1 MMSTS
6 VTDATPVTDVAPATD
21 AAPAPL
27 ETRASRAKL
36 ANEAWEALL
45 TAHSVLMKT
54 FAQSPIWEKA
64 SMREY
69 DVLYTLSKSDAPRRL
84 SDLGRHVLLSQ
95 PALSRLVDRL
105 EERGLLSR
113 CVDPED
119 GRAVHLTLTDAG
131 RALQREIGLSHGRD
145 VARAVTTALT
155 DDELETLR
163 MLATRLHT
171 AQEES

>member
-1 MMSTS
+1 MMSATITS
-6 VTDATPVTDVAPATD
+6 EGAAASAPVTDERPV
-21 AAPAPL
+21 
-27 ETRASRAKL
+27 SRAKL
-36 ANEAWEALL
+36 ANETWEALL
-45 TAHSVLMKT
+45 TAHSVLMKG
-54 FAQSPIWEKA
+54 FSQAPVWEKA

-69 DVLYTLSKSDAPRRL
+69 DVLYALSKSDTPRRL
-84 SDLGRHVLLSQ
+84 SDLGRYVLLSQ

-105 EERGLLSR
+105 EERGLISR

-119 GRAVHLTLTDAG
+119 GRAVNLSLTEAG

-145 VARAVTTALT
+145 VARAVTSALT

-163 MLATRLHT
+163 RLATRLHT

>member
-1 MMSTS
+1 MTAT
-6 VTDATPVTDVAPATD
+6 VTTEGAAASAPVAEV
-21 AAPAPL
+21 
-27 ETRASRAKL
+27 RHVSRAKL

-45 TAHSVLMKT
+45 TAHSVLMKGFSRST
-54 FAQSPIWEKA
+54 VWEKA

-69 DVLYTLSKSDAPRRL
+69 DVLYTLSKSDSPRRL
-84 SDLGRHVLLSQ
+84 SELGRHVLLSQ

-105 EERGLLSR
+105 EERGLVSR

-119 GRAVHLTLTDAG
+119 GRAVNLSLTDEG

-145 VARAVTTALT
+145 VARAVTAALT

-163 MLATRLHT
+163 TLATRLHT